1 MKKLKVAVLGSG
13 SFGTALGTLS
23 ARSGHNVYLF
33 TKNPQTL
40 VDVNVKRKNLKYFPE
55 DIELP
60 PNLRASDNLDECL
73 DGSQMIIHAIP
84 VQQSYKFM
92 KENAHKIPN
101 NIPYIISS
109 KGILLEQKK
118 FFSEVWDEVFPKEKN
133 IQHVIFSGPSFAIEI
148 MRNNPTVVT
157 IGCKD
162 DKIARYVQNNLHIAN
177 FRSYTTSD
185 VKGVEIGGAL
195 KNPLAI
201 ASGICEGMGF
211 GINSNSALV
220 TRGLLEMS
228 LFSEKFGGSKDTLW
242 GLSGVGDVML
252 TCLGALSRNKA
263 VGIKIAKGVPIDEII
278 SSSKEVAEGVP
289 TTFVLD
295 ELIKEH
301 NLNMPIFKTL
311 AKIIKGQIDPNE
323 GLKYL
328 MIRDLTSEMDHKI

>member
-13 SFGTALGTLS
+13 SFGTALGTVS
-23 ARSGHNVYLF
+23 ARAGHNVFLF

-40 VDVNVKRKNLKYFPE
+40 IDVNVKKKNLKYFPE

-60 PNLRASDNLDECL
+60 NNITASEDLDECL
-73 DGSQMIIHAIP
+73 HDAQMIIHAIP

-92 KENAHKIPN
+92 KEHSKRIPN

-118 FFSEVWDEVFPKEKN
+118 FFSDVWEDIFAKERN
-133 IQHVIFSGPSFAIEI
+133 IAHCILSGPSFAIEL
-148 MRNNPTVVT
+148 MKNTPSVVT
-157 IGCKD
+157 IGSAD
-162 DKIARYVQNNLHIAN
+162 EKIARYVQQNLHTTN
-177 FRSYTTSD
+177 FRSYYTTD
-185 VKGVEIGGAL
+185 VRGVEIGGAL

-201 ASGICEGMGF
+201 AAGMGEGLGF
-211 GINSNSALV
+211 GINTNSAMV

-228 LFSEKFGGSKDTLW
+228 LFSQKFGGKPETLW

-263 VGIKIAKGVPIDEII
+263 VGIKLAKGVPIDEIVTH
-278 SSSKEVAEGVP
+278 SKEVAEGVP
-289 TTFVLD
+289 TIYVLD
-295 ELIKEH
+295 EIIKEH

-311 AKIIKGQIDPNE
+311 AKVVKGQITPLD
-323 GLKYL
+323 GIKYL
-328 MIRDLTSEMDHKI
+328 MIRDLERETDLKI